1 MNRNRYRR
9 VVLTSAGGATPFDV
23 DALAFIAAEE
33 AAGATFTAEQKTA
46 INNLFLDFKGQGP
59 NNSTTDFWTTNKLK
73 RYWPL
78 VGASAAPN
86 AIDVRLNV
94 GTWVGGWTHAS
105 TGAKGNATN
114 TAFYSGLA
122 YNGEATYDW
131 GTGYYGDEYTVGDW
145 MFGIL
150 DYSLP
155 GAWWL
160 RQITGPATEF
170 YNQGRGGT
178 ANAPVLTGGLNF
190 NGSRIAIGIGN
201 DIHLRYNGILSS
213 FIGLG
218 SPAGDTAVQMVFGN
232 TIDNFGALYGAND
245 IDYRSMFITYGVSV
259 AETLTLSVI
268 DNAFQTA
275 LGRNTY

>member
-1 MNRNRYRR
+1 M
-9 VVLTSAGGATPFDV
+9 SAGGATPFDV

-33 AAGATFTAEQKTA
+33 AAGATFSPTQKTA

-86 AIDVRLNV
+86 AIDVRLNTGV
-94 GTWVGGWTHAS
+94 WAGGWTHSS
-105 TGAKGNATN
+105 TGAKGNASN
-114 TAFYSGLA
+114 TVFRSGLA
-122 YNGEATYDW
+122 YQGEASYDW

-155 GAWWL
+155 GGWWL
-160 RQITGPATEF
+160 RQITGPATEY
-170 YNQGRGGT
+170 YNQGRGGFSSGT
-178 ANAPVLTGGLNF
+178 ANTGGLAF
-190 NGSRIAIGIGN
+190 NGSRIAIGIGD
-201 DIHLRYNGILSS
+201 DIHLRYNGILNSY
-213 FIGLG
+213 FTKG

-232 TIDNFGALYGAND
+232 IIDNVGGLYGAND
-245 IDYRSMFITYGVSV
+245 MDYRSMFITYGLSV
-259 AETLTLSVI
+259 ADTLTLSVI